1 MTAHCVTPQSS
12 VTAVTSFCMMHAA
25 ASNLTVSS
33 EKYTHFSEG
42 QKHNLVESI
51 STCYR

>member
-1 MTAHCVTPQSS
+1 VTPQSS

-33 EKYTHFSEG
+33 EKYTHIAAGE
-42 QKHNLVESI
+42 KHNLAESV